1 VSGPAEEIAI
11 APIARA
17 GSTCW
22 RIERAERVAC
32 LVDAEAYFSA
42 VSSAIAQAKHTI
54 LLVGWDFDP
63 RTDLRPQ
70 AGSSTPNMELG
81 TVLRE
86 LAESRADLHIH
97 ILVWDT
103 VLPISA
109 TRHGYPQRA
118 QEWFGGNVHFQ
129 LDSEHPPGACHHQK
143 LLVIDDAI
151 AFCGGSDFATD
162 RWDTID
168 HLDSDPRRRLPSG
181 RPHPPRHDVMMMVA
195 GDAARALGELA
206 RIRWHRAT
214 GRSIKPVR
222 DNNTPDLWPAEIPAD
237 IERVHVAIARTEPEW
252 GGHAAVVES
261 LAMHL
266 AAIEAARHTIY
277 LENQYLASPDIE
289 AALLKRLVEP
299 QGPEIVIICPSQSPS
314 YFDRLAIDEAQQ
326 TLLARLADGARYG
339 RFRAYTPE
347 TAGGHPI
354 IVHSKV
360 SVIDDRLLRIG
371 STNLNN
377 RSLGFDTECD
387 LTIDAALEAPARRAS
402 ACEAIGRFRNRL
414 LAHHLGIDSQ
424 ELQAAIDR
432 HERVIPA
439 IDSIAGGAL
448 RPAQLASPDRRQT
461 LRSLI
466 AEYHLGDPRSVS
478 DSWRPW
484 RRKSNA
490 PG

>member
-1 VSGPAEEIAI
+1 VSGPDEAIAL
-11 APIARA
+11 APIANA
-17 GSTCW
+17 GTTCW
-22 RIERAERVAC
+22 RIERAERVAF
-32 LVDAEAYFSA
+32 LVDADAYFSA
-42 VSSAIAQAKHTI
+42 ARSVIAQAKHSI

-70 AGSSTPNMELG
+70 AVSPTPNMELG

-86 LAESRADLHIH
+86 LAASRAGLHIH
-97 ILVWDT
+97 ILVWDM

-109 TRHGYPQRA
+109 TRQGYPHRA
-118 QEWFGGNVHFQ
+118 QEWFGGNVHFH

-143 LLVIDDAI
+143 LLVIDDSV

-162 RWDTID
+162 RWDTSD

-181 RPHPPRHDVMMMVA
+181 RPHPPRHDVMMMVE
-195 GDAARALGELA
+195 GDAARALGDLA

-214 GRSIKPVR
+214 GRSIEPAR
-222 DNNTPDLWPAEIPAD
+222 ESTRALWPAEKPAD
-237 IERVHVAIARTEPEW
+237 IERVSVAIARTEPEW
-252 GGHAAVVES
+252 GGHAAVIEN
-261 LAMHL
+261 LALHL
-266 AAIEAARHTIY
+266 AAIEAAHHTIY

-299 QGPEIVIICPSQSPS
+299 EGPEIVIICPSQSPS

-326 TLLARLADGARYG
+326 TLLARLAEGAQYS

-347 TAGGHPI
+347 TAGGQPI

-360 SVIDDRLLRIG
+360 SVIDDRLLRVG

-387 LTIDAALEAPARRAS
+387 LAIDAALEAPAHRAS
-402 ACEAIGRFRNRL
+402 VREAISRFRNRL
-414 LAHHLGIDSQ
+414 LAHHLGLDPE
-424 ELQAAIDR
+424 ELQAAVDR

-448 RPAQLASPDRRQT
+448 RPAQLAPPDRRQT

-466 AEYHLGDPRSVS
+466 AEYHLGDPRGVS

-484 RRKSNA
+484 RRKPNA